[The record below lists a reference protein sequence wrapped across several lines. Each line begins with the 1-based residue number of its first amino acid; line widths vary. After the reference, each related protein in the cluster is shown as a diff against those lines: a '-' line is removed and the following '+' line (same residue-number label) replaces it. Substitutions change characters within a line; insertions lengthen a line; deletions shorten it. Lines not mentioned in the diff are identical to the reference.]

1 MNNQNFVAAMLAK
14 ARDQMHR
21 DRVRMPAH
29 ILTTG
34 QRALSD
40 YVDDQYF
47 IAQAHDS
54 WLPEIKL
61 PETSDAERIE
71 TAMLAAIEAAVNS
84 QKVKLTRTHLD
95 RFMKA
100 RHPRLVFN
108 CAADAWIG
116 GVSPTGAW
124 GMSETDAWYEAQA
137 EIELWQDGAAERPAW
152 LDCLIADLLP
162 CDHGDSVTVRVPG
175 VDDISFTMHKHYKN
189 WGTSPED
196 NRENWC
202 RLCAAAGLDADD
214 HDDVADALNSLFTYE
229 ELADPWADDDR

>member
-61 PETSDAERIE
+61 PETNDAERIE
-71 TAMLAAIEAAVNS
+71 TAMLSAIEAAVNA
-84 QKVKLTRTHLD
+84 QKVKLTRAHLD
-95 RFMKA
+95 RFMSA
-100 RHPRLVFN
+100 RHPGLTFN

-116 GVSPTGAW
+116 GEGA
-124 GMSETDAWYEAQA
+124 MSETDAWYEAMS
-137 EIELWQDGAAERPAW
+137 EVEMWQDGTATRPAW
-152 LDCLIADLLP
+152 LDAD
-162 CDHGDSVTVRVPG
+162 
-175 VDDISFTMHKHYKN
+175 
-189 WGTSPED
+189 
-196 NRENWC
+196 
-202 RLCAAAGLDADD
+202 
-214 HDDVADALNSLFTYE
+214 
-229 ELADPWADDDR
+229 